1 MAVSGLRAK
10 ANKALLAGK
19 LDKALELFA
28 QLHETTPDDLRVRLK
43 LAELREKTGDTAGA
57 VQEYIRIARKY
68 ADEGLAVQ
76 AIAIDKIIMRLD
88 PSQTE
93 IKEQLKKLSVE
104 RGDDWALSSVSPP
117 AEDAASIAPD
127 DEQVKNGFARTPLLS
142 GLSGEE
148 LEEFIDS
155 LELRSFAKGDFVFQ
169 KGDSGDYL
177 FLIGMG
183 EIQLETKGMLGKT
196 KVYMH
201 LGEGDFF
208 GVHAFMSRSVHNH
221 MARAATDAAILM
233 IDRATFDAWVEKY
246 PGIQSTAEEFYR
258 QHVLAQVLVITP
270 VFEGIPDDVRL
281 ELSHRFKLRT
291 FGDDETIVT
300 EGEGGD
306 TFFLIRSGA
315 VQVSTVNMNSGQ
327 QKILLGTMVA
337 GNFFGEVALL
347 TGKPR
352 TATVTAQ
359 GAVELMELSR
369 SDFNEI
375 AAKYPSIRTVVE
387 AYQKKRVQ
395 STIKTLLSRN

>member
-1 MAVSGLRAK
+1 
-10 ANKALLAGK
+10 
-19 LDKALELFA
+19 
-28 QLHETTPDDLRVRLK
+28 
-43 LAELREKTGDTAGA
+43 
-57 VQEYIRIARKY
+57 
-68 ADEGLAVQ
+68 
-76 AIAIDKIIMRLD
+76 
-88 PSQTE
+88 
-93 IKEQLKKLSVE
+93 
-104 RGDDWALSSVSPP
+104 
-117 AEDAASIAPD
+117 
-127 DEQVKNGFARTPLLS
+127 
-142 GLSGEE
+142 
-148 LEEFIDS
+148 
-155 LELRSFAKGDFVFQ
+155 
-169 KGDSGDYL
+169 
-177 FLIGMG
+177 
-183 EIQLETKGMLGKT
+183 
-196 KVYMH
+196 
-201 LGEGDFF
+201 
-208 GVHAFMSRSVHNH
+208 
-221 MARAATDAAILM
+221 M

-258 QHVLAQVLVITP
+258 QHVLAQVLAITP

-306 TFFLIRSGA
+306 TFFLIRSGT

-327 QKILLGTMVA
+327 RKILLGTMVA

-375 AAKYPSIRTVVE
+375 AAKYPSIRAVVE

-395 STIKTLLSRN
+395 STIKTLLSRK